1 METVLLVFCMV
12 SLIVSG
18 IIIAIELARDRRK

>member
-1 METVLLVFCMV
+1 METVLFVFCLA

>member
-1 METVLLVFCMV
+1 METVLFVFCIV